1 MLSLFFPVGVVLT
14 GKSQWLQFYSSL
26 KLKQIRKKYIV
37 SVNVWKP
44 IQINQIESHGKES
57 VLVSDDCGQK

>member
-1 MLSLFFPVGVVLT
+1 MLSLFFPVDEEENHNDCNFTHPWNWGRLE
-14 GKSQWLQFYSSL
+14 KN
-26 KLKQIRKKYIV
+26 IV

-44 IQINQIESHGKES
+44 IQINQIESYGKES